1 MSNCALRPLSE
12 SNWPSGFHCSF
23 ILWWEGC
30 YDTSIFPHMKGT
42 WRVQCKSRPEQWRG
56 VEYLRVPMYRQNK
69 SRIRIGHCCFVVRG
83 LQLSDWP
90 EAVGGLLYQLAANLL
105 QRLHID
111 DPVNAFPEPLLN
123 NFALTP
129 AEWVCELAD
138 IDADTDAAG
147 HAAGHAAA
155 AAAAAAAADD
165 DAAAVDAAATA
176 GGGGGAEKEEYICGW
191 WRRWW
196 LNINSGQR
204 NLQRVITRVDGI
216 NVSKEGDWYHR
227 SAQLIHLKT
236 GNKRSSPNVWWN
248 RLSAAD
254 MLFWFHFNIF
264 NALF

>member
-1 MSNCALRPLSE
+1 MGTAVIWIPRSLFKRIFGPCQIARCGLYQNRTDHLDFIVASYYGGRDAMTHLY
-12 SNWPSGFHCSF
+12 FH
-23 ILWWEGC
+23 
-30 YDTSIFPHMKGT
+30 T
-42 WRVQCKSRPEQWRG
+42 WRGHGGYSARADLNSGRG

-147 HAAGHAAA
+147 HAAAAA
-155 AAAAAAAADD
+155 A
-165 DAAAVDAAATA
+165 
-176 GGGGGAEKEEYICGW
+176 CGCCCCGCCCW
-191 WRRWW
+191 WWCCCCWCCCYCWW
-196 LNINSGQR
+196 WWWCWKGR
-204 NLQRVITRVDGI
+204 
-216 NVSKEGDWYHR
+216 
-227 SAQLIHLKT
+227 IHLRMMAT
-236 GNKRSSPNVWWN
+236 MVIE
-248 RLSAAD
+248 
-254 MLFWFHFNIF
+254 H
-264 NALF
+264 